1 MAVFVVLHGVPQ
13 GACSRDV
20 DNPPSAPTG
29 SGTACADYISHAVQG
44 YRLCCELQSNSGAT
58 QLRQWMQPEF
68 MCEVAAA
75 CAGRI
80 VSKRTQ
86 GKLIFYDL
94 KAEGAKVQ
102 IMANSRSGGQIASEL
117 VPLQCGSCSAISLPT
132 CLVTMK

>member
-1 MAVFVVLHGVPQ
+1 
-13 GACSRDV
+13 
-20 DNPPSAPTG
+20 
-29 SGTACADYISHAVQG
+29 
-44 YRLCCELQSNSGAT
+44 
-58 QLRQWMQPEF
+58 

-102 IMANSRSGGQIASEL
+102 IMANSRSGGQTASWL

-132 CLVTMK
+132 CLVAMNDLCCHHARCAEMWLFLGCMFCQ